1 MLASPV
7 FDNWRTKGGIAPTRV
22 IPAST
27 EAFDAYRRHHGGSP
41 QQFKQPR
48 VLRRSD
54 ARALLAG
61 EASTAPPAEAEPGS
75 LRAVAEFARR
85 HGVAAA
91 VAPPRETPPPAAPET
106 PPRRAWWRRW

>member
-1 MLASPV
+1 MHDFIELDI
-7 FDNWRTKGGIAPTRV
+7 FNRRK
-22 IPAST
+22 ST
-27 EAFDAYRRHHGGSP
+27 ENESNKFVFPDELEIVEG
-41 QQFKQPR
+41 
-48 VLRRSD
+48 D

-61 EASTAPPAEAEPGS
+61 EASTAPPAEAVPGT

-91 VAPPRETPPPAAPET
+91 VAPPRETPPLASAAPET